1 MKRRTLLKGAAALAV
16 TPWLSACSKTPEP
29 AAGGT
34 APQSAAGNSLE
45 RIGIQLYTVR
55 DRMAEDVP
63 GTLQR
68 IAEIGY
74 NEVEFA
80 GYFGHAPAEV
90 RGFIDDLGLK
100 SPSAHIS
107 LDDIRGAAEQTI
119 ETGLILGNDYL
130 ALGWLAPEERSSL
143 DDYRGHIDLVAGFAE
158 QCRAAGLQFA
168 WHNHDFEFEDLEGQ
182 RPMDMILDSTDSDLV
197 QVELDLYWITKAGKD
212 PFAYFERYPG
222 RFPLCHVK
230 DMADDSSMADV
241 GDGNIDFA
249 GIFAASEAAGLKHYY
264 VERDDAP
271 DSFETAARSYAA
283 ASSLTF

>member
-16 TPWLSACSKTPEP
+16 TPWLPACSKSPEP
-29 AAGGT
+29 AAVST
-34 APQSAAGNSLE
+34 APAAGNSLE

-100 SPSAHIS
+100 SPSVHIS

-119 ETGLILGNDYL
+119 ETGQILGNDYL
-130 ALGWLAPEERSSL
+130 ALGWLAPEERTSL
-143 DDYRGHIDLVAGFAE
+143 DDYRAHIDLVAGFAE
-158 QCRAAGLQFA
+158 QCRDAGLQFA

-182 RPMDMILDSTDSDLV
+182 RPMDMILDATDADLV